1 MIMMNDE
8 LITLYFNYL
17 ITDFGFH
24 VQKRL
29 FDYSVMGNAFVV
41 FKSSSVGIEIVI
53 DRDAVSISI
62 GDRSDEKQE
71 WVEFA
76 FVLKHYASTL
86 EPRYMLFLKKLL
98 TILGGIFIK
107 YQLDRLAKIF
117 VSIASRCS
125 KEILSAMES
134 IKKTQREEVAKMK
147 AQWSKA
153 AGHNKQGN

>member
-1 MIMMNDE
+1 MMNDE

-41 FKSSSVGIEIVI
+41 FESSSVGIEIVI

-86 EPRYMLFLKKLL
+86 ERVYVIPEK
-98 TILGGIFIK
+98 TSDNTWEDVIK
-107 YQLDRLAKIF
+107 YQLDRLAKIL
-117 VSIASRCS
+117 REYCEPLL
-125 KEILSAMES
+125 KGDLSAMES